1 MANQLEVAKVNSIL
15 VLHQRGWSS
24 RRIAAA
30 LGVHR
35 QTVLRYVRLAR
46 DGPKPAKA
54 PPGSERSEAD
64 VGVKV
69 PLGSPCFET
78 CEEHASGG
86 SSGQAPGR
94 AHGPD
99 AAGGPAVEVAG
110 SASDCQRFRGRILAK
125 LELGLSAKRI
135 HQDLAA
141 EDGEEAPSYY
151 SIRRFVARLKG
162 SRSSPFRRM
171 ECAPGVECQVD
182 FGKGAPVEPAADKSG
197 KRSRKRRPHVLRI
210 VLSHSRK
217 AYSEVV
223 WRQTTENFIRCIENA
238 FRHFGG
244 VPQTLVL
251 DNLRAAVSQADWF
264 DPEINPKVQSFCEH
278 YGIVPLPTKPYT
290 PRHKGKIE
298 RGIDYVQSNGLKG
311 HVFASIEAQNDH
323 LLRWEASVADTRI
336 HGTTR
341 QQVGK
346 VFEEVERQA
355 LQPLPSCGSGS
366 GGRFP
371 FFHESERTVH
381 RDGHVEVDKAYYSVP
396 PEYLGRRVWVRWDA
410 RTIRVFS
417 RFGHAVAGEPIA
429 LHVKREP
436 GRFSTQPG
444 HIASDKISCVEYGA
458 AWLLSRASLIGPH
471 AGRWGESMMQARG
484 VQGVRVLQGLI
495 SLTQR
500 HPAMAIE
507 QACEIAQTHGAYR
520 LRTVRQLIKR
530 TEPKQEQFEFV
541 TAHPIIRGLAEYE
554 QLVHTSIQRSHEDE
568 RSLADHLEK
577 TPPVGPGAVAGRS
590 SAGGGRT

>member
-15 VLHQRGWSS
+15 VLHRRGWSC

-30 LGVHR
+30 LDVHR
-35 QTVLRYVRLAR
+35 ETVLRYVRLAR

-54 PPGSERSEAD
+54 P
-64 VGVKV
+64 
-69 PLGSPCFET
+69 LGSQRVEGCGDN
-78 CEEHASGG
+78 ASGG

-94 AHGPD
+94 GAGPD
-99 AAGGPAVEVAG
+99 AAGGPAVEPAG
-110 SASDCQRFRGRILAK
+110 SSSDCQPFRGRILTK

-135 HQDLAA
+135 HQDLEA
-141 EDGEEAPSYY
+141 EDGEAAPSYY
-151 SIRRFVARLKG
+151 SVRRFAAQLEG
-162 SRSSPFRRM
+162 SRSLPFRRM
-171 ECAPGVECQVD
+171 ECEPGVECQVD
-182 FGKGAPVEPAADKSG
+182 FGKGASVLPAPDRSG
-197 KRSRKRRPHVLRI
+197 KRPRRRRPHVLRV

-223 WRQTTENFIRCIENA
+223 WRQTTENFIRCIENG

-251 DNLRAAVSQADWF
+251 DNLRAAVSKADWF
-264 DPEINPKVQSFCEH
+264 DPEINPKVQSFCEY

-290 PRHKGKIE
+290 PRHKGKVE

-311 HVFASIEAQNDH
+311 HVFTSIEEQNDH
-323 LLRWEASVADTRI
+323 LLRWETSVADTRV

-341 QQVGK
+341 KQVGN

-355 LQPLPSCGSGS
+355 LQPLPACGAV
-366 GGRFP
+366 FP

-396 PEYLGRRVWVRWDA
+396 PEYLGRRVWVRWDS
-410 RTIRVFS
+410 RTVRVFS
-417 RFGHAVAGEPIA
+417 RFDGVVSGESIA

-436 GRFSTQPG
+436 GRFSTQSR
-444 HIASDKISCVEYGA
+444 HIASEKISCVEHGA
-458 AWLLSRASLIGPH
+458 VWLLSQASLIGPH
-471 AGRWGESMMQARG
+471 AGRWGESMIQSRG

-495 SLTQR
+495 SLAKR
-500 HPAMAIE
+500 HPTMSIE
-507 QACEIAQTHGAYR
+507 QACEIAQTHGEYR
-520 LRTVRQLIKR
+520 LRTIRQLIKR
-530 TEPKQEQFEFV
+530 AAPKQQQFEFI
-541 TAHPIIRGLAEYE
+541 TEHPIIRGLAEYE
-554 QLVHTSIQRSHEDE
+554 RLVQISIQRSHEDE
-568 RSLADHLEK
+568 RNITDYLEK
-577 TPPVGPGAVAGRS
+577 TPTVRSGAVAGRA

>member
-1 MANQLEVAKVNSIL
+1 MANQLKVAKVHSIL

-24 RRIAAA
+24 RRIAVA

-35 QTVLRYVRLAR
+35 QTVLRYIRLAR

-54 PPGSERSEAD
+54 PPGSERSKPATGTEA
-64 VGVKV
+64 
-69 PLGSPCFET
+69 PPGSLWVEGCQED
-78 CEEHASGG
+78 ASGG

-99 AAGGPAVEVAG
+99 ATGVAAVELG
-110 SASDCQRFRGRILAK
+110 DSSSDCRPFRARILAK
-125 LELGLSAKRI
+125 LESGLSAKRI
-135 HQDLAA
+135 HQDLEA
-141 EDGEEAPSYY
+141 EDGDEAPSYY
-151 SIRRFVARLKG
+151 SVRRFVAQLKG
-162 SRSSPFRRM
+162 SRSLPFRRM
-171 ECAPGVECQVD
+171 ECEPGVECQVD
-182 FGKGAPVEPAADKSG
+182 FGKGAPVLPASDKSG
-197 KRSRKRRPHVLRI
+197 KRSRRRRPHVLRI

-223 WRQTTENFIRCIENA
+223 YRQTTENFIRCIENA
-238 FRHFGG
+238 FWHFGG

-251 DNLRAAVSQADWF
+251 DNLRAAVSKADWF
-264 DPEINPKVQSFCEH
+264 DPEINPKVESFCQY

-311 HVFASIEAQNDH
+311 HVFAGIEEQNDH
-323 LLRWEASVADTRI
+323 LLHWETSVADTRI

-341 QQVGK
+341 KQVGK
-346 VFEEVERQA
+346 VFEEVERQV
-355 LQPLPSCGSGS
+355 LQPLPAS

-396 PEYLGRRVWVRWDA
+396 PEYLGRRVWVRWDS
-410 RTIRVFS
+410 RTVRIFNRS
-417 RFGHAVAGEPIA
+417 RDAVLGESIA

-436 GRFSTQPG
+436 GRFSTDRR
-444 HIASDKISCVEYGA
+444 HIASEKISYVERGA
-458 AWLLSRASLIGPH
+458 AWLLSQAGLIGPH
-471 AGRWGESMMQARG
+471 AGRWGESMMQTRG
-484 VQGVRVLQGLI
+484 IQGVRVLQGLI

-500 HPAMAIE
+500 HSSMAIE

-520 LRTVRQLIKR
+520 LRTIRQLIKR
-530 TEPKQEQFEFV
+530 TAPKQQQFEFI
-541 TAHPIIRGLAEYE
+541 TEHPIIRGLAEYE
-554 QLVHTSIQRSHEDE
+554 RLVQTSIQRSHEYE
-568 RSLADHLEK
+568 RSITDHLEK
-577 TPPVGPGAVAGRS
+577 ASTVRPGAVAGRTF
-590 SAGGGRT
+590 AGSGRP

>member
-1 MANQLEVAKVNSIL
+1 MANHVEVAKVNSIL

-35 QTVLRYVRLAR
+35 ETVLRYVRLSR
-46 DGPKPAKA
+46 DDPKPAKA
-54 PPGSERSEAD
+54 PPGSDGSGCAVGIEA
-64 VGVKV
+64 
-69 PLGSPCFET
+69 PLGSARLDG
-78 CEEHASGG
+78 CEGNASGG

-94 AHGPD
+94 APGPD
-99 AAGGPAVEVAG
+99 SAVGPGMEAAGSSSG
-110 SASDCQRFRGRILAK
+110 CQPFRGRILAK

-135 HQDLAA
+135 HQDLEA
-141 EDGEEAPSYY
+141 EQGKQAPSYY
-151 SIRRFVARLKG
+151 SVRRFAARLKG
-162 SRSSPFRRM
+162 SGSSPFRRM
-171 ECAPGVECQVD
+171 ECEPGVECQVD
-182 FGKGAPVEPAADKSG
+182 FGKGAPVQPAADKSG
-197 KRSRKRRPHVLRI
+197 KRPRRRRPHVLRV

-217 AYSEVV
+217 AYSEAV
-223 WRQTTENFIRCIENA
+223 WRQTTEEFIRCIENA
-238 FRHFGG
+238 FWHFGG

-251 DNLRAAVSQADWF
+251 DNLRAAVSKADWF
-264 DPEINPKVQSFCEH
+264 DPEINPKVQSFCEY

-290 PRHKGKIE
+290 PRHKGKVE
-298 RGIDYVQSNGLKG
+298 RGVEYVQSNGLKG
-311 HVFASIEAQNDH
+311 HVFASIEEQNDH

-341 QQVGK
+341 KQVGK

-355 LQPLPSCGSGS
+355 LGPLPAS

-396 PEYLGRRVWVRWDA
+396 PEHLGRRVWVRWDS
-410 RTIRVFS
+410 RTVRVFS
-417 RFGHAVAGEPIA
+417 RFGDAVSGEPIA

-436 GRFSTQPG
+436 GRFSTQPR

-458 AWLLSRASLIGPH
+458 AWLLSRVSLIGPH

-500 HPAMAIE
+500 HRAAAIE
-507 QACEIAQTHGAYR
+507 QACQIAQTHGAYR
-520 LRTVRQLIKR
+520 LRTIRQLIKR
-530 TEPKQEQFEFV
+530 AEPKQEQFEFV
-541 TAHPIIRGLAEYE
+541 TEHPIIRGLDEYE
-554 QLVHTSIQRSHEDE
+554 QLVHTSIQRSHENE
-568 RSLADHLEK
+568 RRIADDLEK
-577 TPPVGPGAVAGRS
+577 APTVWPGAVAGRAF
-590 SAGGGRT
+590 AGGGRT